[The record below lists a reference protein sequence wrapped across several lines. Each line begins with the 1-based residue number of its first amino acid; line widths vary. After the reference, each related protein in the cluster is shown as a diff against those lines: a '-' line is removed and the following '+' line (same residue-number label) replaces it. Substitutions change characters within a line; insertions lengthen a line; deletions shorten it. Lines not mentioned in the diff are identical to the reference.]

1 MTTCSPEQTRA
12 IGRKLG
18 EAVKSG
24 AVIALTGDLGSGKTV
39 FVKGIADGIGKSD
52 EDEVTSPS
60 FALIHEY
67 AGRLPLFHVDLYRIE
82 NRSDIGELG
91 LEEILESG
99 GVVAIEWADRIGKEA
114 LGDHIHAH
122 FEMTDDASRDIL
134 LVASGAVSVEIL
146 NHLMEELV

>member
-1 MTTCSPEQTRA
+1 MTTRSPEQTRA

-24 AVIALTGDLGSGKTV
+24 AVVALTGDLGSGKTV

-67 AGRLPLFHVDLYRIE
+67 TGRLPLFHVDLYRIE
-82 NRSDIGELG
+82 NCLEIGELG

-99 GVVAIEWADRIGKEA
+99 GVVAIEWADRIGDEA

-122 FEMTDDASRDIL
+122 FEMIDDASRNIL
-134 LVASGAVSVEIL
+134 LVANGTISVEIL